1 MLPPVNA
8 SITAQPITAPAIG
21 QREARPDGPT
31 AVGQTQTATTT
42 SVPTTSQQG
51 AASET
56 LASLRQLA
64 DLLASQQVDAE
75 DILTRLAIDFA
86 AALGEGPLPEE
97 APRDFSNRLAA
108 LIRQLP
114 AATLLAAQN
123 ASNLGTLNIQPQA
136 FAAALA
142 DPASPAAARLVA
154 MAEDPGAHGL
164 QQVLKAAIESYEQN
178 AAPVPRAPQPNTP
191 GANIIAAQKAAV
203 TPAPPAKASDAPV
216 SAEGS
221 QPAASTEGEATPSPT
236 PREPAKATSPEA
248 QAAVR
253 QPVIAPAGQTQPDAA
268 LAASPRVTEAAA
280 QTKVQAAQP
289 PLQKAP
295 IDREEGQPTMQ
306 VLRGF
311 NVVVANVASRAAD
324 VLKTVAALAQQAEAT
339 QLFAPAAE
347 ATSETSRKPLAPAQT
362 PKPELPAEPAPVI
375 AGKAHEAARAM
386 EGRVIPLF
394 SRPMMAEDA
403 EAVDIDHLIRIAQQA
418 AQQTAKADPARL
430 PELALA
436 AQARLPEP
444 VPFAQ
449 VPYPFVRE
457 EEEKRRRRGFGEP
470 AGGDEDGE
478 EMTGEDGQSLWR
490 GDGEQ
495 AERREEPEI
504 EERPFDAEEPLKRN
518 PTDAERALHMY
529 QRFGGF

>member
-8 SITAQPITAPAIG
+8 SIPAQPLTAPAIG
-21 QREARPDGPT
+21 QREARPDGPA
-31 AVGQTQTATTT
+31 AVGQAQVA
-42 SVPTTSQQG
+42 SQQPPLPTTQQG

-86 AALGEGPLPEE
+86 TALGEGPQPDE

-114 AATLLAAQN
+114 AATLLAAQK

-136 FAAALA
+136 LAAALA

-154 MAEDPGAHGL
+154 MAEDPGADGL
-164 QQVLKAAIESYEQN
+164 KQVLKAAIQSYEQN
-178 AAPVPRAPQPNTP
+178 SGPASTAPAPNT
-191 GANIIAAQKAAV
+191 IAAQKAAA
-203 TPAPPAKASDAPV
+203 TTTGSPTNPDGTTSPATADGSTATQADAEAGSAAAPAREPARAASPDAS
-216 SAEGS
+216 SAAR
-221 QPAASTEGEATPSPT
+221 QPAAAATATARPAADT
-236 PREPAKATSPEA
+236 PAQAKAETLS
-248 QAAVR
+248 
-253 QPVIAPAGQTQPDAA
+253 AA
-268 LAASPRVTEAAA
+268 LQNAA
-280 QTKVQAAQP
+280 
-289 PLQKAP
+289 
-295 IDREEGQPTMQ
+295 IDRDDGQPTMQ

-311 NVVVANVASRAAD
+311 NVVVTNVAARAAD
-324 VLKTVAALAQQAEAT
+324 VLKTVAALAQQAETA
-339 QLFAPAAE
+339 QVFAPAAE
-347 ATSETSRKPLAPAQT
+347 ATSGTAGKPIMSVQGLT
-362 PKPELPAEPAPVI
+362 PELPVEPAPVI

-394 SRPMMAEDA
+394 SRPASAQDVET
-403 EAVDIDHLIRIAQQA
+403 VDIDHLIRIAQQA
-418 AQQTAKADPARL
+418 AAKADPARL

-457 EEEKRRRRGFGEP
+457 DEEKRHRRGFGEQ
-470 AGGDEDGE
+470 AGGDDEGE
-478 EMTGEDGQSLWR
+478 ELKDENGQSLWH

-504 EERPFDAEEPLKRN
+504 EEHPFEAEEPLKRN

>member
-8 SITAQPITAPAIG
+8 SITAQPMTAPAIG

-31 AVGQTQTATTT
+31 AIGQAQSATTT
-42 SVPTTSQQG
+42 STQATTQQG

-86 AALGEGPLPEE
+86 NALGEAPLPEE

-114 AATLLAAQN
+114 AATLLAAQK

-142 DPASPAAARLVA
+142 DPASPAAARIVA
-154 MAEDPGAHGL
+154 MAEDPGAKGL

-178 AAPVPRAPQPNTP
+178 AAPAAPPPNTLS
-191 GANIIAAQKAAV
+191 ANTIAAQKAAA
-203 TPAPPAKASDAPV
+203 TPVPARSGDAP
-216 SAEGS
+216 SGADPGAAPAETEADATR
-221 QPAASTEGEATPSPT
+221 AAT
-236 PREPAKATSPEA
+236 PRESGRAAASEAATTP
-248 QAAVR
+248 R
-253 QPVIAPAGQTQPDAA
+253 QPAA
-268 LAASPRVTEAAA
+268 LAANALRPENAATAARPAEAVLQARA
-280 QTKVQAAQP
+280 QATADL
-289 PLQKAP
+289 LQSLP
-295 IDREEGQPTMQ
+295 GEHEEGQPTMQ

-311 NVVVANVASRAAD
+311 NVVVANIASRAAD
-324 VLKTVAALAQQAEAT
+324 VLKTVAAIALEAEAT
-339 QLFAPAAE
+339 QTFAPAAE
-347 ATSETSRKPLAPAQT
+347 AASETARKPITPAQGL
-362 PKPELPAEPAPVI
+362 KPELPLEPAPVI
-375 AGKAHEAARAM
+375 AGKAHDAARAM

-394 SRPMMAEDA
+394 SRAAAGAEI
-403 EAVDIDHLIRIAQQA
+403 ETVDIDHLIRIAQQTA
-418 AQQTAKADPARL
+418 AKADPAHL

-436 AQARLPEP
+436 VQARLPEP

-470 AGGDEDGE
+470 AAA
-478 EMTGEDGQSLWR
+478 MMR
-490 GDGEQ
+490 
-495 AERREEPEI
+495 ARR
-504 EERPFDAEEPLKRN
+504 
-518 PTDAERALHMY
+518 
-529 QRFGGF
+529 

>member
-8 SITAQPITAPAIG
+8 SIAAQPITAPAIG

-31 AVGQTQTATTT
+31 AVGQTRSPTTT
-42 SVPTTSQQG
+42 SIPTTSKQG

-56 LASLRQLA
+56 LASLHQLA

-86 AALGEGPLPEE
+86 TALGEAPLPEE

-114 AATLLAAQN
+114 AATLLAAQK

-142 DPASPAAARLVA
+142 DPASPAAARIVA

-178 AAPVPRAPQPNTP
+178 AAPVPTTPQPNTP
-191 GANIIAAQKAAV
+191 APNTIAAQKVAAV
-203 TPAPPAKASDAPV
+203 PAVPANAAAP
-216 SAEGS
+216 AE
-221 QPAASTEGEATPSPT
+221 AEATAT
-236 PREPAKATSPEA
+236 GTAAPREHGRAAAPEAGGAVRQAAILPANPLRPETVAATAARPAEAAQQVKA
-248 QAAVR
+248 QAAADLLQRVS
-253 QPVIAPAGQTQPDAA
+253 AG
-268 LAASPRVTEAAA
+268 
-280 QTKVQAAQP
+280 
-289 PLQKAP
+289 
-295 IDREEGQPTMQ
+295 REEGQPTMQ

-324 VLKTVAALAQQAEAT
+324 VLKSVAALALEAEAT
-339 QLFAPAAE
+339 QVFAPAAV
-347 ATSETSRKPLAPAQT
+347 ATSETARKPVTPAPAL
-362 PKPELPAEPAPVI
+362 KPDLPVEPAPVI

-394 SRPMMAEDA
+394 SRPVMAEDA
-403 EAVDIDHLIRIAQQA
+403 ETVDIDHLIRIAQQA
-418 AQQTAKADPARL
+418 AAKADPARL

-436 AQARLPEP
+436 AQARLPEA

-470 AGGDEDGE
+470 AGRDDEGE
-478 EMTGEDGQSLWR
+478 EMAGEDGQSLWH

>member
-8 SITAQPITAPAIG
+8 SIAAQPITAPAIG
-21 QREARPDGPT
+21 QREARPDGPA
-31 AVGQTQTATTT
+31 AVGQAQATTPQT
-42 SVPTTSQQG
+42 TTVPIQQG
-51 AASET
+51 QASET

-64 DLLASQQVDAE
+64 DLLASRQVDAE

-86 AALGEGPLPEE
+86 AALGEAPLPEE
-97 APRDFSNRLAA
+97 TPRDFSNRLAA

-114 AATLLAAQN
+114 AATLLAAQK

-142 DPASPAAARLVA
+142 DPASPAAARIVA

-164 QQVLKAAIESYEQN
+164 QQVLKAAIDSYEQN
-178 AAPVPRAPQPNTP
+178 GAPASNTP
-191 GANIIAAQKAAV
+191 SPNAIAAQKAAAATTGPLAKSNEAPAETGSG
-203 TPAPPAKASDAPV
+203 TPAEADPKAGDM
-216 SAEGS
+216 
-221 QPAASTEGEATPSPT
+221 
-236 PREPAKATSPEA
+236 PREPAKAATPVASASARQATLAMTDALHSETVAPSSA
-248 QAAVR
+248 DAAVR
-253 QPVIAPAGQTQPDAA
+253 TKA
-268 LAASPRVTEAAA
+268 AASANLSEGASVA
-280 QTKVQAAQP
+280 
-289 PLQKAP
+289 
-295 IDREEGQPTMQ
+295 REEGQPTMQ

-311 NVVVANVASRAAD
+311 NVVVANVANRAAD
-324 VLKTVAALAQQAEAT
+324 VLKTVAALALEAEAT
-339 QLFAPAAE
+339 QVFAPAAE
-347 ATSETSRKPLAPAQT
+347 TAADATRKPLLSAQSQG
-362 PKPELPAEPAPVI
+362 PELPIEPAPVI

-394 SRPMMAEDA
+394 SRPATADDA
-403 EAVDIDHLIRIAQQA
+403 ETVDIDHLIRIAQQA
-418 AQQTAKADPARL
+418 AQQTGKTDPARL
-430 PELALA
+430 PELMLA

-478 EMTGEDGQSLWR
+478 EMTGENGQSLWH

-504 EERPFDAEEPLKRN
+504 EERPFDADEPLKRN

>member
-8 SITAQPITAPAIG
+8 SIAAQPMTAPAIG

-31 AVGQTQTATTT
+31 AVGPAQTATTT
-42 SVPTTSQQG
+42 SIPTTSQQG

-86 AALGEGPLPEE
+86 TALGEAPLPEE

-114 AATLLAAQN
+114 AATLLAAQK
-123 ASNLGTLNIQPQA
+123 ASNLGSLNIQPQA

-142 DPASPAAARLVA
+142 DPASPAAARIVA
-154 MAEDPGAHGL
+154 MAEDPGADGL
-164 QQVLKAAIESYEQN
+164 QQMLKSAIRSYEQN
-178 AAPVPRAPQPNTP
+178 AAPASTAPQPNTP
-191 GANIIAAQKAAV
+191 GANVIAAQKAAA
-203 TPAPPAKASDAPV
+203 TGASAK
-216 SAEGS
+216 
-221 QPAASTEGEATPSPT
+221 TGEASAGAEPGAPAEAEANATGAAT
-236 PREPAKATSPEA
+236 PRESGRAAAPDTVSNPRQPATVQANALRPETAAASAVRPAEQAKA
-248 QAAVR
+248 AADLP
-253 QPVIAPAGQTQPDAA
+253 QSQQ
-268 LAASPRVTEAAA
+268 LTE
-280 QTKVQAAQP
+280 
-289 PLQKAP
+289 
-295 IDREEGQPTMQ
+295 RHEGQPTMQ

-324 VLKTVAALAQQAEAT
+324 VLKTVAALALEAEAT
-339 QLFAPAAE
+339 QVFAPAAE
-347 ATSETSRKPLAPAQT
+347 ATSQTAGKPIIPTQGV
-362 PKPELPAEPAPVI
+362 KPELPVEPAPVI

-394 SRPMMAEDA
+394 SRPVMAEDA
-403 EAVDIDHLIRIAQQA
+403 ETVDIDHLIRIAQQA
-418 AQQTAKADPARL
+418 AAKADPTRL

-470 AGGDEDGE
+470 AGEDENGE
-478 EMTGEDGQSLWR
+478 EMAGEDGQSLWH

>member
-8 SITAQPITAPAIG
+8 SIAAQPITTPAIG
-21 QREARPDGPT
+21 QREARPDGPS
-31 AVGQTQTATTT
+31 AVGQAQTTTTTATPVT
-42 SVPTTSQQG
+42 PQQG
-51 AASET
+51 PASET

-75 DILTRLAIDFA
+75 DILTRLALDFA
-86 AALGEGPLPEE
+86 TALGEGPLPDET
-97 APRDFSNRLAA
+97 PRDFSARMAA

-114 AATLLAAQN
+114 AATLLAAQK
-123 ASNLGTLNIQPQA
+123 ASNLGALNIQPQA

-142 DPASPAAARLVA
+142 DPASPAAARIVA
-154 MAEDPGAHGL
+154 MAEDPGADGL
-164 QQVLKAAIESYEQN
+164 QQVLKAAISSYEQN
-178 AAPVPRAPQPNTP
+178 AAPAPNAPPPN
-191 GANIIAAQKAAV
+191 AIAAQKAAA
-203 TPAPPAKASDAPV
+203 TTAGAPATAK
-216 SAEGS
+216 E
-221 QPAASTEGEATPSPT
+221 ASTGADNSAPAGGDAEANAPAT
-236 PREPAKATSPEA
+236 PREPGRPAPQEA
-248 QAAVR
+248 
-253 QPVIAPAGQTQPDAA
+253 
-268 LAASPRVTEAAA
+268 AASPRRGVTEAANPLRSDTSTGVARPADPA
-280 QTKVQAAQP
+280 QSARVQATAN
-289 PLQKAP
+289 PLEAVP
-295 IDREEGQPTMQ
+295 VDRKEGQPTMQ

-324 VLKTVAALAQQAEAT
+324 VLKSVAALAQQAEAV
-339 QLFAPAAE
+339 QVFAPAAE
-347 ATSETSRKPLAPAQT
+347 ATSETARKPLIPAL
-362 PKPELPAEPAPVI
+362 PRAAELPVEPAPVI

-394 SRPMMAEDA
+394 ARPGGTQDVET
-403 EAVDIDHLIRIAQQA
+403 VDIDRLIHIAQQA
-418 AQQTAKADPARL
+418 AAKADPARL
-430 PELALA
+430 PELSLA
-436 AQARLPEP
+436 AQQARLPEP

-470 AGGDEDGE
+470 AGGDDEGE
-478 EMTGEDGQSLWR
+478 EMTGEDGQSLWH

-495 AERREEPEI
+495 AERHEEPEI

>member
-31 AVGQTQTATTT
+31 AVGQTQAPTTT
-42 SVPTTSQQG
+42 STPTTPQQG

-64 DLLASQQVDAE
+64 DLLASQQVNAE

-86 AALGEGPLPEE
+86 AALGEGPLPDET
-97 APRDFSNRLAA
+97 PRDFSNRLAS

-114 AATLLAAQN
+114 AAALLAAQKS
-123 ASNLGTLNIQPQA
+123 SNLGTLNIQPQA

-142 DPASPAAARLVA
+142 DPASPAAARIVA

-178 AAPVPRAPQPNTP
+178 AAPIPTAPQPNIP
-191 GANIIAAQKAAV
+191 GANTIAAQKAAA
-203 TPAPPAKASDAPV
+203 TPLPAKAGDVPPDTEPGAGP
-216 SAEGS
+216 AE
-221 QPAASTEGEATPSPT
+221 TEANATGVAT
-236 PREPAKATSPEA
+236 PRESGRAGAPDAASSP
-248 QAAVR
+248 R
-253 QPVIAPAGQTQPDAA
+253 QPAA
-268 LAASPRVTEAAA
+268 LAANPLRPENAGTTGARPAEASQQAKAQAAA
-280 QTKVQAAQP
+280 DL
-289 PLQKAP
+289 LQSLPAE
-295 IDREEGQPTMQ
+295 REGGQPTMQ

-324 VLKTVAALAQQAEAT
+324 VLKTVAALALEAEAT
-339 QLFAPAAE
+339 QVFAPAAE
-347 ATSETSRKPLAPAQT
+347 AASQTAGKPIIPAQGV
-362 PKPELPAEPAPVI
+362 KPELPVEPAPVI

-394 SRPMMAEDA
+394 SRPVVAEDA
-403 EAVDIDHLIRIAQQA
+403 ETVDIDHLIRIAQQA
-418 AQQTAKADPARL
+418 AAKADTARL

-470 AGGDEDGE
+470 AGRDDDGE
-478 EMTGEDGQSLWR
+478 EMAGEDGQSLWH

-495 AERREEPEI
+495 AERRDETEI

>member
-8 SITAQPITAPAIG
+8 SIAAQPTTAPAIG
-21 QREARPDGPT
+21 QREARPDGP
-31 AVGQTQTATTT
+31 ASVGHAQTPTTT
-42 SVPTTSQQG
+42 SSTTAPPQG

-64 DLLASQQVDAE
+64 DLLASRQVNAG

-86 AALGEGPLPEE
+86 SALGGGPLPEE
-97 APRDFSNRLAA
+97 TPRDFSNRLAS

-114 AATLLAAQN
+114 AATLLAAQK
-123 ASNLGTLNIQPQA
+123 ASNLGALNIQPQA

-142 DPASPAAARLVA
+142 DPASAAAARIVA
-154 MAEDPGAHGL
+154 MAEDPGASGL

-178 AAPVPRAPQPNTP
+178 GAQATRTP
-191 GANIIAAQKAAV
+191 TPTVIAAQKAAV
-203 TPAPPAKASDAPV
+203 TPGSPAKPPEAPV
-216 SAEGS
+216 ATEGKSLAEAEGK
-221 QPAASTEGEATPSPT
+221 PAPTPAPREATNATLKEATPVDRQSS
-236 PREPAKATSPEA
+236 AGVAS
-248 QAAVR
+248 QAR
-253 QPVIAPAGQTQPDAA
+253 PDAA
-268 LAASPRVTEAAA
+268 GAASPRTAEAAA
-280 QTKVQAAQP
+280 QTRMQTGLSS
-289 PLQKAP
+289 LQGAP
-295 IDREEGQPTMQ
+295 ADQQEGQPTMQ
-306 VLRGF
+306 VLRGL

-324 VLKTVAALAQQAEAT
+324 VLKSVAALAQQAEAT
-339 QLFAPAAE
+339 QVFSPAAD
-347 ATSETSRKPLAPAQT
+347 ATAESPRKPLSSVQARA
-362 PKPELPAEPAPVI
+362 PELPAEPAPAI

-394 SRPMMAEDA
+394 SRPAAAEGG
-403 EAVDIDHLIRIAQQA
+403 ETVDIDHLIRIAQQSA
-418 AQQTAKADPARL
+418 AKADPARL

-436 AQARLPEP
+436 AAQARMPEP

-457 EEEKRRRRGFGEP
+457 DEEKRHRRGFGEQ
-470 AGGDEDGE
+470 AEGDDEGE
-478 EMTGEDGQSLWR
+478 ELKDENGQSLWH

-495 AERREEPEI
+495 AERRDEPEI
-504 EERPFDAEEPLKRN
+504 EERPFDAEELLKRN

>member
-8 SITAQPITAPAIG
+8 SIAAQPITAPAIG

-31 AVGQTQTATTT
+31 AVGQAQT
-42 SVPTTSQQG
+42 PTTPTQLQAAQQG

-64 DLLASQQVDAE
+64 DLLASRQVDAE

-86 AALGEGPLPEE
+86 AALGEAQLPDETTQ
-97 APRDFSNRLAA
+97 DFSNRLAS

-114 AATLLAAQN
+114 AATLLAAQK
-123 ASNLGTLNIQPQA
+123 ASNLGALNIQPQA
-136 FAAALA
+136 FAAALI
-142 DPASPAAARLVA
+142 DPASPAAARIVA
-154 MAEDPGAHGL
+154 MAEDPGADGL

-178 AAPVPRAPQPNTP
+178 GAPVSNTP
-191 GANIIAAQKAAV
+191 APGAIAAQKAAA
-203 TPAPPAKASDAPV
+203 TISAKATELPAQPLDGMP
-216 SAEGS
+216 AEIDKGEAK
-221 QPAASTEGEATPSPT
+221 PAVASREPARAATPEATP
-236 PREPAKATSPEA
+236 AG
-248 QAAVR
+248 R
-253 QPVIAPAGQTQPDAA
+253 QPSTGTTDQTRPDLTAT
-268 LAASPRVTEAAA
+268 ASPRTAQASA
-280 QTKVQAAQP
+280 QTKVQVGLN
-289 PLQKAP
+289 PLPAVP
-295 IDREEGQPTMQ
+295 IDHEEGQPTMQ

-324 VLKTVAALAQQAEAT
+324 VLKTVAALALEAEAT
-339 QLFAPAAE
+339 QVFAPAAE
-347 ATSETSRKPLAPAQT
+347 ATAEGVRKPGLPVQSLAPQ
-362 PKPELPAEPAPVI
+362 LSVEPAPVI

-394 SRPMMAEDA
+394 SKLVSTEDIDT
-403 EAVDIDHLIRIAQQA
+403 VDIDHLIRIAQQTA
-418 AQQTAKADPARL
+418 AKADSARL

-457 EEEKRRRRGFGEP
+457 EEEKHKRRGFGEQ
-470 AGGDEDGE
+470 AGRDESGE
-478 EMTGEDGQSLWR
+478 EMTGEDGQSLWH

-504 EERPFDAEEPLKRN
+504 EERPFDADEPLKRN

>member
-8 SITAQPITAPAIG
+8 SITAQPVTAPAIG

-31 AVGQTQTATTT
+31 AVGQAQNSTTPTT
-42 SVPTTSQQG
+42 SQTSQQG

-56 LASLRQLA
+56 LVSLRQLA
-64 DLLASQQVDAE
+64 ELLASRQVDVE

-86 AALGEGPLPEE
+86 TALGEGPLPDETV
-97 APRDFSNRLAA
+97 RDFSSRLAN

-114 AATLLAAQN
+114 AATLLAAQK
-123 ASNLGTLNIQPQA
+123 ASNLGALDIQPQA

-142 DPASPAAARLVA
+142 DPASPAAARIVA
-154 MAEDPGAHGL
+154 MAEDPGAEGL
-164 QQVLKAAIESYEQN
+164 QQVLKAAIESYGQN
-178 AAPVPRAPQPNTP
+178 GATSSSTPAPNA
-191 GANIIAAQKAAV
+191 IAAQKAAA
-203 TPAPPAKASDAPV
+203 TISAKAADAPV
-216 SAEGS
+216 TGEQTGPVDAEAKA
-221 QPAASTEGEATPSPT
+221 QPAVT
-236 PREPAKATSPEA
+236 PREPTEGAAQETTSSARQPASGTTSP
-248 QAAVR
+248 
-253 QPVIAPAGQTQPDAA
+253 
-268 LAASPRVTEAAA
+268 PRPEAAA
-280 QTKVQAAQP
+280 AASARGTEAPAQAKAQASFN
-289 PLQKAP
+289 PLQSAP
-295 IDREEGQPTMQ
+295 VDREEGQPTMQ

-339 QLFAPAAE
+339 QTFAPAAE
-347 ATSETSRKPLAPAQT
+347 ATADSMRKPLPQAQPDAPEAPEAPAG
-362 PKPELPAEPAPVI
+362 PAPAI

-394 SRPMMAEDA
+394 SRLAATEDV
-403 EAVDIDHLIRIAQQA
+403 ETVDIDHLIRIAQQA
-418 AQQTAKADPARL
+418 AAKADPARL

-470 AGGDEDGE
+470 AGGDDEGE
-478 EMTGEDGQSLWR
+478 EMTGEDGQSLWH

-504 EERPFDAEEPLKRN
+504 EEHPFDAEEPLKRN

>member
-31 AVGQTQTATTT
+31 AIGQAQPATTT
-42 SVPTTSQQG
+42 STQATTQQG

-86 AALGEGPLPEE
+86 TALGEAPLPEE

-114 AATLLAAQN
+114 AATLLAAQK

-142 DPASPAAARLVA
+142 DPASPAAARIVA
-154 MAEDPGAHGL
+154 MAEDPGAKGL

-178 AAPVPRAPQPNTP
+178 AAPAAPPPNTLS
-191 GANIIAAQKAAV
+191 ANTIAAQKAAA
-203 TPAPPAKASDAPV
+203 TPVPARSGDAP
-216 SAEGS
+216 SGAETGAAPAETEADTTGAATPRES
-221 QPAASTEGEATPSPT
+221 GRAAAAEAATTSRQPAAPAANALRPENAGATAARPAEAVLQA
-236 PREPAKATSPEA
+236 RA
-248 QAAVR
+248 QATADLL
-253 QPVIAPAGQTQPDAA
+253 QSLPA
-268 LAASPRVTEAAA
+268 E
-280 QTKVQAAQP
+280 
-289 PLQKAP
+289 
-295 IDREEGQPTMQ
+295 REEGQPTMQ

-311 NVVVANVASRAAD
+311 NVVVANIASRAAD
-324 VLKTVAALAQQAEAT
+324 VLKTVAAIALEAEAT
-339 QLFAPAAE
+339 QTFAPAAE
-347 ATSETSRKPLAPAQT
+347 AASETARKPITPAQGL
-362 PKPELPAEPAPVI
+362 KPELPLEPAPVI

-394 SRPMMAEDA
+394 SRPVMAEDA
-403 EAVDIDHLIRIAQQA
+403 ETVDIDHLIRIAQQA
-418 AQQTAKADPARL
+418 AAKADPTRL

-470 AGGDEDGE
+470 AGEDENGE
-478 EMTGEDGQSLWR
+478 EMAGEDGQSLWH

>member
-31 AVGQTQTATTT
+31 AVGQTQTTTTT
-42 SVPTTSQQG
+42 STPQTTQQG
-51 AASET
+51 QASET

-64 DLLASQQVDAE
+64 DLLASRQVDAE

-86 AALGEGPLPEE
+86 SALGEGPLPEE
-97 APRDFSNRLAA
+97 TPRDFSNRLAS

-114 AATLLAAQN
+114 AATLLAAQK
-123 ASNLGTLNIQPQA
+123 ASNLGALNIQPQA

-142 DPASPAAARLVA
+142 DPASPAAARIVA
-154 MAEDPGAHGL
+154 MAEDPGADGL
-164 QQVLKAAIESYEQN
+164 QQVLKSAIESYEQN
-178 AAPVPRAPQPNTP
+178 SAPKANTP
-191 GANIIAAQKAAV
+191 APNAIAAQKAAATAD
-203 TPAPPAKASDAPV
+203 TPAKSAEAPAT
-216 SAEGS
+216 AEGS
-221 QPAASTEGEATPSPT
+221 QPTAKAEGEAAPA
-236 PREPAKATSPEA
+236 PREPSRSVSPEA
-248 QAAVR
+248 EPAAR
-253 QPVIAPAGQTQPDAA
+253 QPAASLTNQTRPEVAA
-268 LAASPRVTEAAA
+268 TASPRAAEATA
-280 QTKVQAAQP
+280 QTKAQLAAN
-289 PLQKAP
+289 PLQNTLVEH
-295 IDREEGQPTMQ
+295 EEGQPTMQ

-339 QLFAPAAE
+339 QVFAPAAE
-347 ATSETSRKPLAPAQT
+347 ATADGARKPALPVQT
-362 PKPELPAEPAPVI
+362 LTPELPVEPAPVI

-394 SRPMMAEDA
+394 SRPAMAEDG
-403 EAVDIDHLIRIAQQA
+403 ETVDIDHLIRIAQQA
-418 AQQTAKADPARL
+418 AQQSGKADPARL

-444 VPFAQ
+444 VAFAQ

-470 AGGDEDGE
+470 AGRDDEGE
-478 EMTGEDGQSLWR
+478 EMAGEDGQSLWH

-495 AERREEPEI
+495 PERRDEPEI

>member
-8 SITAQPITAPAIG
+8 SIAAQPITAPAIG
-21 QREARPDGPT
+21 QREARPDGPA
-31 AVGQTQTATTT
+31 AVGQAQTPTTT
-42 SVPTTSQQG
+42 STAMTTQQG

-86 AALGEGPLPEE
+86 TALGEAPLPDE

-114 AATLLAAQN
+114 AATLLAAQK

-178 AAPVPRAPQPNTP
+178 AGPHAPAPQPNT
-191 GANIIAAQKAAV
+191 IAAQKAA
-203 TPAPPAKASDAPV
+203 AMGAPAKTGEASAGAEPGA
-216 SAEGS
+216 SAEAEASATG
-221 QPAASTEGEATPSPT
+221 AAT
-236 PREPAKATSPEA
+236 PREPGRASAPDPGSNPRQPATSPVNVLRPE
-248 QAAVR
+248 
-253 QPVIAPAGQTQPDAA
+253 T
-268 LAASPRVTEAAA
+268 AAA
-280 QTKVQAAQP
+280 TAIRPAEQAKAQVAAEL
-289 PLQKAP
+289 LQGASAGS
-295 IDREEGQPTMQ
+295 DEGQPTMQ

-324 VLKTVAALAQQAEAT
+324 VLKTVAALALEAEAT
-339 QLFAPAAE
+339 QVFAPAAE
-347 ATSETSRKPLAPAQT
+347 ATAQAGGKSIIPAPGV
-362 PKPELPAEPAPVI
+362 KPELPVEPAPVI

-394 SRPMMAEDA
+394 ARPAGAEDV
-403 EAVDIDHLIRIAQQA
+403 ESVDIDRLIHI
-418 AQQTAKADPARL
+418 AQQTAAKVDPARL
-430 PELALA
+430 PELALAA

-470 AGGDEDGE
+470 AGEDENSE
-478 EMTGEDGQSLWR
+478 EMAGEDGQSLWH

>member
-31 AVGQTQTATTT
+31 AVGQTQAPTTT
-42 SVPTTSQQG
+42 STPQTTQQG
-51 AASET
+51 QASET

-64 DLLASQQVDAE
+64 DLLASRQVDAE

-86 AALGEGPLPEE
+86 SALGEGPLPEE
-97 APRDFSNRLAA
+97 TPRDFSNRLAG

-114 AATLLAAQN
+114 AATLLAAQK
-123 ASNLGTLNIQPQA
+123 ASNLGALNIQPQA

-142 DPASPAAARLVA
+142 DPASPAAARIVA
-154 MAEDPGAHGL
+154 MAEDPGADGL
-164 QQVLKAAIESYEQN
+164 QQVLKSAIESYEQN
-178 AAPVPRAPQPNTP
+178 SAPKANTP
-191 GANIIAAQKAAV
+191 APNAIAAQKAATTAD
-203 TPAPPAKASDAPV
+203 TPAKSAEAPATTEGGQPTAKAEGEAAPAPREPSRSV
-216 SAEGS
+216 SPEAEPAAR
-221 QPAASTEGEATPSPT
+221 QPAAGLTNQIRPEVAAT
-236 PREPAKATSPEA
+236 
-248 QAAVR
+248 
-253 QPVIAPAGQTQPDAA
+253 
-268 LAASPRVTEAAA
+268 ASPRAAEAAA
-280 QTKVQAAQP
+280 QTKAQLAAN
-289 PLQKAP
+289 PLQNTLVEQ
-295 IDREEGQPTMQ
+295 EEGQPTMQ

-339 QLFAPAAE
+339 QVFAPAAE
-347 ATSETSRKPLAPAQT
+347 ATADGARKPGPPVQT
-362 PKPELPAEPAPVI
+362 LTPELPVEPAPVI

-394 SRPMMAEDA
+394 SRPAMAEDG
-403 EAVDIDHLIRIAQQA
+403 ETVDIDHLIRIAQQA
-418 AQQTAKADPARL
+418 AAKADPART

-436 AQARLPEP
+436 AQARMPEP
-444 VPFAQ
+444 VPFVQ

-457 EEEKRRRRGFGEP
+457 EEEKRRRRGFDEP
-470 AGGDEDGE
+470 AGRDEDGE
-478 EMTGEDGQSLWR
+478 EMTGEDGQSLWH

-495 AERREEPEI
+495 AERRDEPEI

>member
-31 AVGQTQTATTT
+31 AVGKAQPATTT
-42 SVPTTSQQG
+42 STPIATQQG

-86 AALGEGPLPEE
+86 NALGEAPLPEE
-97 APRDFSNRLAA
+97 APHDFSNRLAA

-114 AATLLAAQN
+114 AATLLAAQK

-136 FAAALA
+136 FTAALA
-142 DPASPAAARLVA
+142 DPASPAAARIVA
-154 MAEDPGAHGL
+154 MAEDPGAKGL

-178 AAPVPRAPQPNTP
+178 AAPAPTPPQPNTLS
-191 GANIIAAQKAAV
+191 ANTIAAQKAAA
-203 TPAPPAKASDAPV
+203 TPAPARSGDAP
-216 SAEGS
+216 SGAEPGAVPAETEADTTRAATTRES
-221 QPAASTEGEATPSPT
+221 GRAAASEAATT
-236 PREPAKATSPEA
+236 PR
-248 QAAVR
+248 
-253 QPVIAPAGQTQPDAA
+253 QPAA
-268 LAASPRVTEAAA
+268 LAANALRPENAGATAARPADAVLQAKA
-280 QTKVQAAQP
+280 QANADL
-289 PLQKAP
+289 LQSLPAE
-295 IDREEGQPTMQ
+295 REEGQPTMQ

-324 VLKTVAALAQQAEAT
+324 VLKTVAAIALEAEAT
-339 QLFAPAAE
+339 QVFAPAAE
-347 ATSETSRKPLAPAQT
+347 AASETARKSITPAQGL
-362 PKPELPAEPAPVI
+362 KPELPLEPAPVI

-394 SRPMMAEDA
+394 ARAASGAEI
-403 EAVDIDHLIRIAQQA
+403 ETVDIDHLIRIAQQTA
-418 AQQTAKADPARL
+418 AKADPAHL

-470 AGGDEDGE
+470 AGGDDEGE
-478 EMTGEDGQSLWR
+478 EMTGEDGQSLWH

>member
-1 MLPPVNA
+1 MLAPVNA

-31 AVGQTQTATTT
+31 PVGQTQTSPTASTP
-42 SVPTTSQQG
+42 PTTQQG
-51 AASET
+51 QASET

-64 DLLASQQVDAE
+64 DLLGSRQVNAE

-86 AALGEGPLPEE
+86 TALGDGPLPDET
-97 APRDFSNRLAA
+97 PRDFSNRLAS

-114 AATLLAAQN
+114 AATLLAAQKT
-123 ASNLGTLNIQPQA
+123 SNLGTLNIQPQA

-142 DPASPAAARLVA
+142 DPASPAAARIVA
-154 MAEDPGAHGL
+154 MAEDPGAQGL
-164 QQVLKAAIESYEQN
+164 QQVLKAAIASYEQN
-178 AAPVPRAPQPNTP
+178 SVPAPNAPAPN
-191 GANIIAAQKAAV
+191 AIAAQKAAA
-203 TPAPPAKASDAPV
+203 TAGSPARTVEAPVIAEGGSPPAAEAEAETRPALAQPREAARIAAPETAPAARPPATAMASQAQ
-216 SAEGS
+216 SE
-221 QPAASTEGEATPSPT
+221 PAASAGPRTAEPT
-236 PREPAKATSPEA
+236 A
-248 QAAVR
+248 QAR
-253 QPVIAPAGQTQPDAA
+253 PQAPTADRLPGM
-268 LAASPRVTEAAA
+268 
-280 QTKVQAAQP
+280 
-289 PLQKAP
+289 PL
-295 IDREEGQPTMQ
+295 DREEGQPTMQ

-311 NVVVANVASRAAD
+311 NVVVANVATRAVD
-324 VLKTVAALAQQAEAT
+324 VLKTVAALAQQAETA
-339 QLFAPAAE
+339 QVFAPAAE
-347 ATSETSRKPLAPAQT
+347 ATAEGVRKPGLPVQGLE
-362 PKPELPAEPAPVI
+362 PERPVEPAPVI

-394 SRPMMAEDA
+394 SRPATTEDVDN
-403 EAVDIDHLIRIAQQA
+403 VDIDHLIRM
-418 AQQTAKADPARL
+418 AQQTAAKVDPARL
-430 PELALA
+430 PEMALA

-470 AGGDEDGE
+470 AGRDDEGE
-478 EMTGEDGQSLWR
+478 EMTDEDGQSLWH

-495 AERREEPEI
+495 PERRDEPEI

>member
-8 SITAQPITAPAIG
+8 SIAAQPITAPAIG
-21 QREARPDGPT
+21 QREARPDGPA
-31 AVGQTQTATTT
+31 AVGQTQAPTTT
-42 SVPTTSQQG
+42 STPATTQQG
-51 AASET
+51 QASET

-64 DLLASQQVDAE
+64 DLLGSRQVNAE

-86 AALGEGPLPEE
+86 TALGEGPLRDET
-97 APRDFSNRLAA
+97 PRDFSNRLAS

-114 AATLLAAQN
+114 AATLLAAQK
-123 ASNLGTLNIQPQA
+123 ASNLLTLNIQPQA

-142 DPASPAAARLVA
+142 DPSSPAAARIVA
-154 MAEDPGAHGL
+154 MAEDPGAEGL
-164 QQVLKAAIESYEQN
+164 QQVLKSAIQSYEQN
-178 AAPVPRAPQPNTP
+178 SAPAPNT
-191 GANIIAAQKAAV
+191 IAAQKAAATTGSPTKV
-203 TPAPPAKASDAPV
+203 TEAPV
-216 SAEGS
+216 TAEGS
-221 QPAASTEGEATPSPT
+221 APAAEAEADAKAALT
-236 PREPAKATSPEA
+236 PREPAR
-248 QAAVR
+248 AVS
-253 QPVIAPAGQTQPDAA
+253 PDAA
-268 LAASPRVTEAAA
+268 PNTRQPATALASQTHPEAAA
-280 QTKVQAAQP
+280 SAAPRASEPAVQAAKAQASLN
-289 PLQKAP
+289 PLQNAP
-295 IDREEGQPTMQ
+295 VEHEEGQPTMQ

-339 QLFAPAAE
+339 QVFAPAAE
-347 ATSETSRKPLAPAQT
+347 ATAEGVRKPALPVQSLAA
-362 PKPELPAEPAPVI
+362 ELPVEPAPVI

-394 SRPMMAEDA
+394 SRPATAEDV
-403 EAVDIDHLIRIAQQA
+403 ETVDIDHLIRIAQQTA
-418 AQQTAKADPARL
+418 AKVDPARL

-436 AQARLPEP
+436 AQARLPEA

-470 AGGDEDGE
+470 AGRDDEGE
-478 EMTGEDGQSLWR
+478 EMTGEDGQSLWH

-495 AERREEPEI
+495 PERRDEPEI